1 MICKKHV
8 FKTKI
13 FNEYDIRGEFQR
25 NLTEIDSYFIGCSL
39 GTYLKNIGITSK
51 ICVGYDGRK
60 SSPLLK
66 LHLIEGLLDVEC
78 HVVNL
83 GLIITPI
90 LYYACNTM
98 HNAYCGIMIT
108 ASHNPTDYN
117 GFKIIINKQQLSGQ
131 NLKKIYDIA
140 KNGRIILSNKRG
152 VLEKNNIINNYIDKI
167 INPHT
172 HFSPNKL
179 NNKIKIAW
187 DSCNASVAKIVKN
200 LIKKLPGEYILVHD
214 NIKYRYID
222 PTNEHN
228 LTKLKYT
235 IKKYNC
241 DLGIAFD
248 GDADRIVIIDN
259 NLKIYYGDEL
269 LLIYTRDLLQRHSV
283 PKIIVDIKAS
293 KTIIDELK
301 KFGSQVILWKT
312 GHSNIKNKMKKTK
325 ALLAGEVSGHL
336 FFKENYFGFDDGLFA
351 AAKFIYLFS
360 NKNSVCNLR
369 NIPKIYISPEIR
381 IILNKEHKLI
391 LNRIKKLLTAQNIK
405 YINIDGIRVK
415 NQKGWWLVRC
425 SNTEEKLTI
434 RFEGYSQK
442 NFNFILITLSNIL
455 RSVGLDNVLI

>member
-1 MICKKHV
+1 MS
-8 FKTKI
+8 
-13 FNEYDIRGEFQR
+13 RWG
-25 NLTEIDSYFIGCSL
+25 YFSV
-39 GTYLKNIGITSK
+39 Y
-51 ICVGYDGRK
+51 
-60 SSPLLK
+60 
-66 LHLIEGLLDVEC
+66 
-78 HVVNL
+78 
-83 GLIITPI
+83 
-90 LYYACNTM
+90 
-98 HNAYCGIMIT
+98 
-108 ASHNPTDYN
+108 
-117 GFKIIINKQQLSGQ
+117 
-131 NLKKIYDIA
+131 
-140 KNGRIILSNKRG
+140 
-152 VLEKNNIINNYIDKI
+152 
-167 INPHT
+167 
-172 HFSPNKL
+172 
-179 NNKIKIAW
+179 
-187 DSCNASVAKIVKN
+187 VAKIVKN

-351 AAKFIYLFS
+351 AAK
-360 NKNSVCNLR
+360 
-369 NIPKIYISPEIR
+369 
-381 IILNKEHKLI
+381 
-391 LNRIKKLLTAQNIK
+391 
-405 YINIDGIRVK
+405 
-415 NQKGWWLVRC
+415 
-425 SNTEEKLTI
+425 
-434 RFEGYSQK
+434 
-442 NFNFILITLSNIL
+442 
-455 RSVGLDNVLI
+455 